1 MNSLINYVSC
11 GALWL
16 GLAVKAPDLLRHR
29 RDPYLRAICAVLGLA
44 GLCFLLGAPPTVG
57 AVNRLSGVPNLAAP
71 LTYAA
76 ITGYCAA
83 SQVLVVHWRG
93 GPRVRRTARRWT
105 LAYAAVVL
113 GIAVTFALGDAPVER
128 RVDLDTYYATTP
140 FIGQMILLYLLAHL
154 TAVSVTTVSALRWAR
169 QVRGALRAGLT
180 LLGAGA
186 LCGAGYSL
194 AKLVAVTARWSGH
207 DWSALDTAVS
217 PVAAGLGALLI
228 VVGVLV
234 PLVAPRVS
242 EWRRAARAYARLGP
256 LERALDDLLVR
267 RALRL
272 PRPRF
277 ASPATLLMWRRTS
290 IHNALGH
297 LDAYGDRDLYDR
309 TRADALAAT
318 GDPGL
323 AGARAWA
330 AVILDAL
337 RQEAAAGTAPPP
349 VPGSGPP
356 PAPSPDPATLARI
369 ADVLAGAERA
379 PAACAVPRRRTTA
392 GTA

>member
-337 RQEAAAGTAPPP
+337 RQEAAAGTVPPP